1 MTRKLLSV
9 LVLLVLVVPAGLFGQ
24 TRNPDIANFISS
36 AFSIKA
42 FTTAPI
48 DQKDLDLVLKAGI
61 QAPSARNLQPWRFT
75 VVKDLDTMKK
85 LIPDC
90 VAGNILIIVSGQE
103 QADKDKAASIA
114 LDCGLAVQNM
124 YLAAQALGL
133 GSHLYTGPIA
143 NLNTKFRD
151 LVPSGFVGVAIVKIG
166 SATKTADAVSGAS
179 TRKAGSEIVNY
190 K

>member
-1 MTRKLLSV
+1 MIRKVVSV
-9 LVLLVLVVPAGLFGQ
+9 AVVLMLAVPAVMFGQ
-24 TRNPDIANFISS
+24 TRNTDTANFVSS
-36 AFSIKA
+36 AYSIKT
-42 FTTAPI
+42 FTTAPV

-90 VAGNILIIVSGQE
+90 VAGNVLIIVSGQD
-103 QADKDKAASIA
+103 DKDKVASIA

-143 NLNTKFRD
+143 NLNAKYRD
-151 LVPSGFVGVAIVKIG
+151 LVPAGFVGVAIVKIG
-166 SATKTADAVSGAS
+166 SVARTADAVSGAS
-179 TRKAGSEIVNY
+179 PRKPSTEIVNY